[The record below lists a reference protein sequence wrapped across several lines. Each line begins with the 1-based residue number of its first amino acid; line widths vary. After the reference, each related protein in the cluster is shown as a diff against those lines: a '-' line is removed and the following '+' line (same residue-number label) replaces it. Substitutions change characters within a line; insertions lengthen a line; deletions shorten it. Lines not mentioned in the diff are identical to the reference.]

1 MIGDL
6 YLLGPIEGHVIALKS
21 SHELN
26 SRLAHSIM
34 EEIRETQQ

>member
-1 MIGDL
+1 M
-6 YLLGPIEGHVIALKS
+6 YLLGPIEGHIIALKS

-34 EEIRETQQ
+34 DEIRETHQ